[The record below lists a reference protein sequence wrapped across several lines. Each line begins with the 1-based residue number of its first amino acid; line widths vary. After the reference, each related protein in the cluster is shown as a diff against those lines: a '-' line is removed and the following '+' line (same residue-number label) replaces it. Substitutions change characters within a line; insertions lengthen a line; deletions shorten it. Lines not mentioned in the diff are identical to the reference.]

1 MANNLI
7 VSSLI
12 HGAGI
17 KDVGAEILGNSHNSH
32 ETRPEEGVEIFTA
45 PRRVN

>member
-1 MANNLI
+1 MNNLI

-12 HGAGI
+12 RGAQI
-17 KDVGAEILGNSHNSH
+17 EDVGAEILGNSPSH
-32 ETRPEEGVEIFTA
+32 ETRQEEGVEIFTA